1 MEARAYWTVEPG
13 RGEIRTEEIGTP
25 GPGEALVRTTRSG
38 ISRGTESLVHR
49 GEVPASVRDLMRA
62 PFQVGDLPD
71 PVKYGYLSVG
81 VVEQLGSGRDASRGA
96 DLLGRRVFCLHPHQD
111 AYIVPVQAL
120 TPIPDDVPDDRAV
133 LAGAVET
140 ALNAVWDAAPRYG
153 DRVAVVGGGTIG
165 ACIAAL
171 LRQFPLGR
179 LELIDPDPARAAVAE
194 AFGVRLQQPDAAAGD
209 CDVVLHASATEA
221 GLATALRLAGEE
233 AQVLELSWYGD
244 RSPRV
249 DLGAAFHARRL
260 TIRASQVGR
269 VAAARRTRRTTNDRL
284 ALALA
289 ELADPAYDVLLTG
302 SCPFEELPDRMDDI
316 ATGRCP
322 GLAHVVTY

>member
-25 GPGEALVRTTRSG
+25 GAGAALVRTTRSG

-62 PFQVGDLPD
+62 PFQEGDLPG

-81 VVEQLGSGRDASRGA
+81 VVEQLGSGVDASRGA

-194 AFGVRLQQPDAAAGD
+194 ALMYRLLYLSPPLVAWALDQLPRWQVA
-209 CDVVLHASATEA
+209 DVAT
-221 GLATALRLAGEE
+221 
-233 AQVLELSWYGD
+233 
-244 RSPRV
+244 
-249 DLGAAFHARRL
+249 
-260 TIRASQVGR
+260 
-269 VAAARRTRRTTNDRL
+269 VAA
-284 ALALA
+284 
-289 ELADPAYDVLLTG
+289 
-302 SCPFEELPDRMDDI
+302 
-316 ATGRCP
+316 
-322 GLAHVVTY
+322 